1 MKYIIQTTLI
11 ESSRDSQISLWNPT
25 SQASIVCIVLSIP
38 FQASTGQL
46 TKSLLLDGSIKNTFL
61 YIYYYCK
68 MCDWIPV
75 CCVCFFVYLAH
86 ARAIW
91 EEGTSTEKNASIRL
105 PINKTIQH
113 VLDFNWCDAVGYK
126 KKQTEQPR
134 GSKPGNSPQT
144 PRFLPWVGGL
154 TSLPDGP

>member
-68 MCDWIPV
+68 MCDRIPV
-75 CCVCFFVYLAH
+75 CCVCFLCTWH
-86 ARAIW
+86 KLESSW

-105 PINKTIQH
+105 PISKTFEY
-113 VLDFNWCDAVGYK
+113 VLGFNWCDAGGYK
-126 KKQTEQPR
+126 EANWVSQGEQARKQST
-134 GSKPGNSPQT
+134 T

-154 TSLPDGP
+154 TSHPDGP